1 MTFANDADG
10 GQWAMTPT
18 VEYCSALS
26 RNPAGHVMGSKT
38 DETLGLVVSPDMA
51 FPAKVRAEL
60 AGGRAG
66 TIALHRCATA
76 AEAAEQAGLRHYAYG
91 LLDARRS
98 PMRAVDMLA
107 TILSAS
113 PRLPVV
119 VCLAHSE
126 VRPPEKQ
133 LRALGAFE
141 IVTDKQWPG
150 EKLIAALRHAIW
162 FAGAARPDEPASGF
176 SEPDRP
182 LLAEVSHEMR
192 SPLNSIIG
200 FAESIEQQALG
211 PWPSQEDRYRDYA
224 RLIRNSGEH
233 LLALFND
240 LLEIGDSTTF
250 TLELKDQI
258 DAAALAQ
265 NVTTM
270 MRSAAE
276 QKGVSLVCEAPV
288 QTRPVQ
294 CNARFLSQALLNL
307 LQNSIKFTDRGGSV
321 VLSVRQDDET
331 SFTVSDTG
339 VGFAPERLMLP
350 RNSRIGRST
359 NSGHGLGLR
368 FVERVTAAHRGQLNI
383 ESRQG
388 RGSKIRISLPPEQ
401 LALGSATVGAPVA

>member
-1 MTFANDADG
+1 MTFAHRADG
-10 GQWAMTPT
+10 DQWVMTPT
-18 VEYCSALS
+18 AEYCSALPP
-26 RNPAGHVMGSKT
+26 NLAGQIMGT
-38 DETLGLVVSPDMA
+38 ETNETLGLVVSPDMTFTA
-51 FPAKVRAEL
+51 NVRAEL
-60 AGGRAG
+60 SAGGAG
-66 TIALHRCATA
+66 TIALHRCGTA
-76 AEAAEQAGLRHYAYG
+76 AEAAEQASLRHYAYG
-91 LLDARRS
+91 LLDARRN
-98 PMRAVDMLA
+98 PMHAAEMLA
-107 TILSAS
+107 TVLCAS
-113 PRLPVV
+113 PRLPVI
-119 VCLAHSE
+119 VCLAHGE

-141 IVTDKQWPG
+141 IVTDTQWPG
-150 EKLIAALRHAIW
+150 EKLITALRHAIW
-162 FAGAARPDEPASGF
+162 FANASQAEEPASGF

-258 DAAALAQ
+258 DPAALAQ

-276 QKGVSLVCEAPV
+276 QKGLSLVCESPA
-288 QTRPVQ
+288 QCRPVR

-307 LQNSIKFTDRGGSV
+307 LQNSIKFTNAGGSV
-321 VLSVRQDDET
+321 VLSVRQGKET
-331 SFTVSDTG
+331 SFTVKDTG
-339 VGFAPERLMLP
+339 VGFAPERLILP
-350 RNSRIGRST
+350 RNSQVGRLP

-368 FVERVTAAHRGQLNI
+368 FVERVTAAHRGRLDI

-388 RGSKIRISLPPEQ
+388 HGSEIRISLPAKQPASEN
-401 LALGSATVGAPVA
+401 ATVGAPS